1 MSYWLTAL
9 ALMLLI
15 LVASAIVMTIPLIW
29 NWFRRTFG
37 KPVNGEESSPYL

>member
-9 ALMLLI
+9 ALILLV

-29 NWFRRTFG
+29 NWLRRMFAR
-37 KPVNGEESSPYL
+37 PVNGEESSPNL